1 MNRRL
6 RLLAVS
12 PPLLVVLASA
22 GCDPCSGVAS
32 CTPGPRISVEGSLV
46 DDATGMALAGARVD
60 AIRVGGVALE
70 RDSVAAIT
78 SASGYF
84 KISIDA
90 RAEGEAALDL
100 VITPPA
106 GHPDPKLRVVD
117 LRFPTTDVRGDGQV
131 LGLWT
136 TKPHFSYLAQLYYR
150 SRSTTPVA
158 NTRVEFRRT
167 GGVELTGGD
176 VYTATTDAAG
186 QVVLFENAV
195 RPAGAA
201 GEVVGDL
208 TVYAGSDFPPT
219 VIRGIR
225 LRAIP
230 RYRPAL
236 NVFRAGIGPH
246 LPYYG
251 VVNLAGF
258 PAPDVE
264 VEARR
269 VSGIIVDPNPL
280 VMRTNKDGNFYLH
293 DFQPREL
300 GELVVDL
307 VFRPP
312 PPWRSFTQTG
322 LRLST
327 VEEDSFGQLVGTW
340 DLQELANPNLT
351 PGGALSVRPP

>member
-1 MNRRL
+1 MSREL
-6 RLLAVS
+6 RWAAAG
-12 PPLLVVLASA
+12 PALLVALTSI
-22 GCDPCSGVAS
+22 GCDPCAGVAS
-32 CTPGPRISVEGSLV
+32 CTPGPRISLEGSLV
-46 DDATGMALAGARVD
+46 DDASGKAIVGARID
-60 AIRVGGVALE
+60 AIRVGGVELE
-70 RDSVAAIT
+70 RDSVAT
-78 SASGYF
+78 TTNASGYF
-84 KISIDA
+84 RISIDA
-90 RAEGEAALDL
+90 RTEGEAALDL

-106 GHPDPKLRVVD
+106 GYPDPKLRVVD

-150 SRSTTPVA
+150 SNSTTPVA
-158 NTRVEFRRT
+158 NVRVEFRRT

-176 VYTATTDAAG
+176 VYTASADAAG
-186 QVVLFENAV
+186 QVVLFDNAV
-195 RPAGAA
+195 RPAGPV

-208 TVYAGSDFPPT
+208 TVYAGSGFPPT

-236 NVFRAGIGPH
+236 SVFRAGVGPH

-269 VSGIIVDPNPL
+269 TAGILAEPSPL
-280 VMRTNKDGNFYLH
+280 IMRTNRDGNFYLH

-307 VFRPP
+307 TFRPP
-312 PPWRSFTQTG
+312 PPWRSFTHTG
-322 LRLST
+322 LRIST
-327 VEEDSFGQLVGTW
+327 VEEDSFGRLVGTW
-340 DLQELANPNLT
+340 DLQEFANPNLT
-351 PGGALSVRPP
+351 LGGALSVRSR